1 MNLLIIF
8 IAKYLYLL
16 PIAYLG
22 FILIFSKFR
31 KKIVKVSLLAFPI
44 ALTLTKL
51 LGYIT
56 NDPRPFVVEHI
67 QPLITHAADNGFPS
81 DHTVLTMTI
90 AVIIF
95 SFNKR
100 FGVVLA
106 FISVIIG
113 ISRVLAKVHHP
124 IDIIGGI
131 GVAMVSVAFSWYIL
145 KKLNILDGKIM

>member
-1 MNLLIIF
+1 MNLLIILV
-8 IAKYLYLL
+8 ANYLYLL
-16 PIAYLG
+16 PIIYFG
-22 FILIFSKFR
+22 FILIFSKRR
-31 KKIVKVSLLAFPI
+31 KDIVKVSILAFPI
-44 ALTLTKL
+44 AFIFTKL
-51 LGYIT
+51 LGYVI

-67 QPLITHAADNGFPS
+67 QPLIAHAADNGFPS

-100 FGVVLA
+100 FGVILA

-124 IDIIGGI
+124 IDIISGI
-131 GVAMVSVAFSWYIL
+131 GVAIVSVVFGWCIL
-145 KKLNILDGKIM
+145 KKWNTLSINIK